1 VRRVSVEA
9 PQYGSTILWCLRHY
23 SWVLIACLLA
33 GAAAPLLLGPGTA
46 RYEADALVVARQ
58 LSARPET
65 LPQLGASIF
74 GDGAVAAAVA
84 ADPSIGG
91 SPSGMIPDRLDVVAA
106 KDSVVMVVQGFDTD
120 PVVAAHMANL
130 AATAFVDE
138 LNKPGAGVGQFA
150 VQTQATVPFEPETLL
165 PTRTRAALGG
175 LAGLALGLGLVALL
189 GVIRR
194 PVITARH
201 VMDVTGVPL
210 LGTVQL
216 PRTRHGRYAGPL
228 GIRGIANVTRWLANL
243 PPGRLLLISTRS
255 ADALR
260 HRLFVMIGVALWSLR
275 TMRFDGPSNLVEAIQ
290 EHCAQHRHAGRRVE
304 RGPDRTDELVL
315 VDGGSAFELVDPAS
329 SGVSVAAVAPLGTPR
344 RRLRA
349 LAAEYTDGGL
359 FGVVLIDVRLA
370 AQRTASRRAR
380 RARAAEA
387 AGPSKAPARPVRERE
402 RA

>member
-1 VRRVSVEA
+1 MSVEM
-9 PQYGSTILWCLRHY
+9 PQYGSTIRWCLRHY
-23 SWVLIACLLA
+23 AWVLLACLLA
-33 GAAAPLLLGPGTA
+33 GAATPLLLEPATA
-46 RYEADALVVARQ
+46 NYEADALVVARQ
-58 LSARPET
+58 LNARPEA
-65 LPQLGASIF
+65 LPQLGASVF
-74 GDGAVAAAVA
+74 GDGAVAQAVA

-91 SPSGMIPDRLDVVAA
+91 SAAGMIPDRLDVVAA
-106 KDSVVMVVQGFDTD
+106 KDSRVLVVQAFDTD
-120 PVVAAHMANL
+120 PEVAAHMANV

-138 LNKPGAGVGQFA
+138 LNKPGATVGQFA
-150 VQTQATVPFEPETLL
+150 VQTEATVPFEPATVL
-165 PTRTRAALGG
+165 PPRTRAALGG

-216 PRTRHGRYAGPL
+216 PRARHGRYAGPL
-228 GIRGIANVTRWLANL
+228 GIRGIANVTRWLADV

-260 HRLFVMIGVALWSLR
+260 HRLFVMVGVALWSLR
-275 TMRFDGPSNLVEAIQ
+275 SMRFDGPQNLVEAIR
-290 EHCAQHRHAGRRVE
+290 EHCAQLRDAGRRLE
-304 RGPDRTDELVL
+304 RRPDRSDELVL
-315 VDGGSAFELVDPAS
+315 VDGGSAFELVDPADA
-329 SGVSVAAVAPLGTPR
+329 GVSVAAVAPLGTPR

-370 AQRTASRRAR
+370 AQRAAGRRAR
-380 RARAAEA
+380 RARAAKATGPQRA
-387 AGPSKAPARPVRERE
+387 AAHPVPEPE